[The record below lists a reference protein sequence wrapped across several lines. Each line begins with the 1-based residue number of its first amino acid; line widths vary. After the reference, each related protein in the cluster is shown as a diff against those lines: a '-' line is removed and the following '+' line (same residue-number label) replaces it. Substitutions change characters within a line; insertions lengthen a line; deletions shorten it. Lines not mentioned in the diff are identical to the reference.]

1 MNALFTAVFLLSAAF
16 LLFTAPQE
24 FLPALLSAAS
34 SSAAL
39 CVALLSSYAVFCGL
53 SALWEK
59 SGIAAVLA
67 KFLRKPVK
75 RLFKSNDPEFAESVC
90 MNISANLLGIGALAT
105 PYGVKA
111 AKLLD
116 GSKGIGE
123 NEREYALAVLFALNA
138 ASLQLVPTSVIAL
151 RTSAG
156 SAAPSSV
163 VLPILFSSAFFLLL
177 ALPCTRLAYGAKL
190 RRGKNAKLRRGAKR
204 KAFQIKSARRA
215 EI

>member
-1 MNALFTAVFLLSAAF
+1 MNVLFTAAFIFSAAL
-16 LLFTAPQE
+16 LLFSAPQE

-59 SGIAAVLA
+59 SGIAAALA
-67 KFLRKPVK
+67 KFLRKFVK
-75 RLFKSNDPEFAESVC
+75 RLFKSDDPEFAESVC

-105 PYGVKA
+105 PHGVKA

-116 GSKGIGE
+116 GSESIGE
-123 NEREYALAVLFALNA
+123 KEREYALAMLFTLNA
-138 ASLQLVPTSVIAL
+138 ASLQIVPSSVIAL
-151 RTSAG
+151 RTAAG

-163 VLPILFSSAFFLLL
+163 VLPILLSSAFFLAI
-177 ALPCTRLAYGAKL
+177 ALPATKILYGAKL
-190 RRGKNAKLRRGAKR
+190 RRGANLRRGKKR
-204 KAFQIKSARRA
+204 KAFEIGSARRA

>member
-1 MNALFTAVFLLSAAF
+1 MNVLFTAVFIFSAAL
-16 LLFTAPQE
+16 LLFSSPQE

-59 SGIAAVLA
+59 SGIAAALA
-67 KFLRKPVK
+67 RFLQKPVK
-75 RLFKSNDPEFAESVC
+75 RLFKSDDPELAKCVG
-90 MNISANLLGIGALAT
+90 MNVSANLLGIGALAT
-105 PYGVKA
+105 PYGVQA

-116 GSKGIGE
+116 GSKHIGE
-123 NEREYALAVLFALNA
+123 PEREYALAVLFTLNA

-151 RTSAG
+151 RTAAG

-163 VLPILFSSAFFLLL
+163 VLPILLSSAFFLTL

-190 RRGKNAKLRRGAKR
+190 RAPARRKQTR
-204 KAFQIKSARRA
+204 ELTARRA

>member
-1 MNALFTAVFLLSAAF
+1 MNALFTAVFIFSAAL
-16 LLFTAPQE
+16 LLFSAPQE

-59 SGIAAVLA
+59 SGVAAALA
-67 KFLRKPVK
+67 KFLRKPLK
-75 RLFKSNDPEFAESVC
+75 RLFKSDDPEFAESVC

-116 GSKGIGE
+116 GSASIGE
-123 NEREYALAVLFALNA
+123 KEREYALAMLFTLNA
-138 ASLQLVPTSVIAL
+138 ASLQIVPTSVIAL
-151 RTSAG
+151 RTAAG

-163 VLPILFSSAFFLLL
+163 VLPILLSSAFFLAI
-177 ALPCTRLAYGAKL
+177 ALPCTKLVYGAKL
-190 RRGKNAKLRRGAKR
+190 RCGEKLRRGKKR
-204 KAFQIKSARRA
+204 KAFGIGSARRA